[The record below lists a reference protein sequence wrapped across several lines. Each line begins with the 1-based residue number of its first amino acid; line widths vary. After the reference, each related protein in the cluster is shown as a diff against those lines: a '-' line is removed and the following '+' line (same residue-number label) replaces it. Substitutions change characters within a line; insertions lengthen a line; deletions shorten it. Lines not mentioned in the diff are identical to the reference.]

1 VISIIKQIQASITSE
16 AKWLTW
22 VWRKNAREKQNIQ
35 DKAPTPHKPSHKN
48 GKYQSPPQISKVRR
62 IKGFGED
69 IDQLSLSVYES
80 HLNDFL
86 LYVISQE
93 VVSPLKVPHSFVE
106 DWVLTTE
113 MVLVLSHI
121 RETLS
126 NLTPRSLMV
135 CTIHE
140 IWEQQL
146 AAVTYSASVVD
157 WETEDCFWEDQQM
170 REDPRKWQ
178 VSEVIF
184 WSIPQPTKSA

>member
-1 VISIIKQIQASITSE
+1 
-16 AKWLTW
+16 
-22 VWRKNAREKQNIQ
+22 
-35 DKAPTPHKPSHKN
+35 
-48 GKYQSPPQISKVRR
+48 VRR

-69 IDQLSLSVYES
+69 IDQLSLSVYVS

-93 VVSPLKVPHSFVE
+93 VVSHSFVE
-106 DWVLTTE
+106 DWILTTE
-113 MVLVLSHI
+113 MALVLSHI

-126 NLTPRSLMV
+126 NLTPKSLMV

-157 WETEDCFWEDQQM
+157 WATEDCF
-170 REDPRKWQ
+170 
-178 VSEVIF
+178 
-184 WSIPQPTKSA
+184 